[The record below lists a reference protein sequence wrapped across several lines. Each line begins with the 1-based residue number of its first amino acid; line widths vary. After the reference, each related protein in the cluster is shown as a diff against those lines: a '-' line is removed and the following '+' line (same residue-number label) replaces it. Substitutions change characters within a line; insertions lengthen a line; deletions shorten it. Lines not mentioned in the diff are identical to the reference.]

1 MVRICL
7 ILVKHLSTLP
17 ICSNALFIYK
27 LDIKDDLVS
36 RFKKEKFNS
45 LLPRPYTGSLIGED
59 FNILKKYKKLN
70 TEIKKAVDATLK
82 EILMLRN
89 VNYRIFSS
97 WLTKTEPKGLKQVFG
112 GMHNHSNSWL
122 SGIYY
127 PKGDPGFS
135 VKFFLPSK
143 SQFYTAP
150 IEWNMFNASSWVI
163 TAEDN
168 LLVLFFSQLNHQI
181 MLNEST
187 EERFSLAFN
196 LVPKGEFG
204 TLDSRIIF

>member
-1 MVRICL
+1 M
-7 ILVKHLSTLP
+7 KHLYNLP
-17 ICSNALFIYK
+17 ICSNGLFTYK
-27 LDIKDDLVS
+27 LDIKDDLIS
-36 RFKKEKFNS
+36 QFQKEKFKS
-45 LLPRPYTGSLIGED
+45 GPDTISLIGED
-59 FNILKKYKKLN
+59 LNILKKYKELN

-82 EILMLRN
+82 KILMLRN
-89 VNYRIFSS
+89 VKYRIFSS
-97 WLTKTEPKGLKQVFG
+97 WLTKAKPKGFG
-112 GMHNHSNSWL
+112 SRHSHSNSWL

-127 PKGDPGFS
+127 PKGDPGFN

-196 LVPKGEFG
+196 LVPKGKFG
-204 TLDSRIIF
+204 TMDSRIVF